1 MDIEPGTSSEADKS
15 DTAASCSER
24 KYNGGG
30 TTCCIPTCSSNTKRN
45 PDLSFYRIPTDK
57 KHSERCGCTGLDEL
71 IFNQT
76 TITEFVPSILWVARG
91 RVFTTYQL

>member
-1 MDIEPGTSSEADKS
+1 MDIEPGTLSEADKS

-24 KYNGGG
+24 KYKGGG
-30 TTCCIPTCSSNTKRN
+30 TTAVFQHVVATLIEILTSHFTAFQLTK
-45 PDLSFYRIPTDK
+45 S
-57 KHSERCGCTGLDEL
+57 SERCGCTGLDEL